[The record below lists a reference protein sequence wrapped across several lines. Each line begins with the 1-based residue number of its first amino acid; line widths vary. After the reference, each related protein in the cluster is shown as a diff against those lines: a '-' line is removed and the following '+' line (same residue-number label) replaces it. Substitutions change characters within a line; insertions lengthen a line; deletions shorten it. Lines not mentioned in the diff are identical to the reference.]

1 MAKYIGNYE
10 VIRELGSGQFGTVY
24 LGVGTVPGRGLSA
37 GRRRLVA
44 LKQLKEGATDSAAE
58 LLEQEFSLLDQVK
71 HRCIVRVFEYLKD
84 EKTVVMEYV
93 HGVDLRTLLEECGS
107 AREQI
112 FTEAAVEI
120 CCEMA
125 DALYQAWTTPS
136 DNGEPL
142 ELVHRDLKPAN
153 IILTSSGDVKILD
166 FGLACVHNSEWAEE
180 ETGRIRGTPLYM
192 SPEHARGEAVD
203 HRSDLF
209 AVGLIA
215 YELFT
220 NRPAYTVPT
229 NSKDPLSDVYDA
241 IEAGALM
248 EEVSEL
254 ESKLPAV
261 GPILAKLLQFNP
273 RSRYQDGQGLMV
285 DLRRQLYR
293 DRGAYL
299 KEFCEFFFDVIYEL
313 SDAPE
318 VSSFK
323 PTTGP
328 TKRKLSIAE
337 RLKMSSDMA
346 ASGDKVERA
355 SDDFLIATPLSAST
369 DEPKQKVQPVGHRPP
384 DETGML
390 QMFSL
395 DEAPSATEETGFMDL
410 KALRQRA
417 EAPAEEA
424 PQIQKAP
431 AQSPPPVAKVVKKR
445 VVASPAGGGTIG
457 GPTISG
463 PTISGPTI
471 SGPTGASP
479 TEARSA
485 GNAAPPPPSSSSNR
499 TKSNRIYAVIL
510 GIVALVGGAVIFA
523 VQQSG
528 DSESTT
534 EVSGV
539 TSSSSSSSSGSSGS
553 TSSGSS
559 GYSSGSGGYQ
569 GGGDGGYGDGD
580 VVDNSRSSSGS
591 ASSSGGSSGSYGGSA
606 SSSSGGRS
614 RSSGSASSGSGSSAS
629 SGSSGSS
636 GSSSGSSGA
645 SVASGTMT
653 VNISDFGAS
662 PPLRVVVKCDGQTIG
677 RSSFDGATSVSVAG
691 VPAASCQLRFQGAS
705 GGTATVQGGALS
717 VSCSWSS
724 GSVECR

>member
-10 VIRELGSGQFGTVY
+10 VVRELGSGQFGTVY

-44 LKQLKEGATDSAAE
+44 PKQLKDGATDSAAD

-71 HRCIVRVFEYLKD
+71 HRCIVRVFEYLKE

-120 CCEMA
+120 CCEVA
-125 DALYQAWTTPS
+125 DALYQAWTTPG

-220 NRPAYTVPT
+220 NRAAYTVPT

-248 EEVSEL
+248 EEVKEL

-261 GPILAKLLQFNP
+261 GPILARLLQFNP

-299 KEFCEFFFDVIYEL
+299 EEFCEFFFDVIYEL
-313 SDAPE
+313 SDAPD

-323 PTTGP
+323 ESAGP
-328 TKRKLSIAE
+328 TKRRLSMVE

-346 ASGDKVERA
+346 ASGDKVERS
-355 SDDFLIATPLSAST
+355 SDDFLIATPLSASS
-369 DEPKQKVQPVGHRPP
+369 DEPAQRARPVGKRKP

-390 QMFSL
+390 EMFSL

-417 EAPAEEA
+417 EAPAAEPLSTRSA
-424 PQIQKAP
+424 PVQTQQGA
-431 AQSPPPVAKVVKKR
+431 AVVERKR
-445 VVASPAGGGTIG
+445 VVASTSGAGTIG

-471 SGPTGASP
+471 SGPTGTNPAETALP
-479 TEARSA
+479 
-485 GNAAPPPPSSSSNR
+485 GNPIPPPPSAASNR
-499 TKSNRIYAVIL
+499 TKSNRLYAVVL
-510 GIVALVGGAVIFA
+510 GIVALVGGAVVFA

-528 DSESTT
+528 GDGSGAAEFTESSSSSQ
-534 EVSGV
+534 SGSSGSSGSTSSSSGGYSSGDAGYQGGSSGGYGDGDV
-539 TSSSSSSSSGSSGS
+539 VDNSGSSRSSSGGSSSSSSGTRSGSSSSSSSSSSGSSGS
-553 TSSGSS
+553 SGSS
-559 GYSSGSGGYQ
+559 
-569 GGGDGGYGDGD
+569 
-580 VVDNSRSSSGS
+580 
-591 ASSSGGSSGSYGGSA
+591 ASGGSSGASA
-606 SSSSGGRS
+606 
-614 RSSGSASSGSGSSAS
+614 
-629 SGSSGSS
+629 
-636 GSSSGSSGA
+636 GSSGA

-653 VNISDFGAS
+653 VNIADFGAS
-662 PPLRVVVKCDGQTIG
+662 PPLRVLVKCDGQTIG
-677 RSSFDGATSVSVAG
+677 RLDFAGATSIAVAG
-691 VPAASCQLRFQGAS
+691 VPASSCDLRFQGAS

-717 VSCSWSS
+717 VNCSWSS

>member
-1 MAKYIGNYE
+1 LAKYIGNYE

-24 LGVGTVPGRGLSA
+24 LGVGEVPGRRGLSS

-58 LLEQEFSLLDQVK
+58 LLEQEFALLDQVK
-71 HRCIVRVFEYLKD
+71 HRCIVRVFEYLKE

-120 CCEMA
+120 CCEVA
-125 DALYQAWTTPS
+125 DALYQAWTTPG

-153 IILTSSGDVKILD
+153 IILTNSGDVKILD
-166 FGLACVHNSEWAEE
+166 FGLACVHNSEWAKEE
-180 ETGRIRGTPLYM
+180 AGRIRGTPLYM
-192 SPEHARGEAVD
+192 SPEHARGESVD

-220 NRPAYTVPT
+220 NRAAYTVPT
-229 NSKDPLSDVYDA
+229 NSTDPLSDVYDA

-248 EEVSEL
+248 NEVKEL

-261 GPILAKLLQFNP
+261 GPILARLLQLNP
-273 RSRYQDGQGLMV
+273 RSRYQDGQALMV

-299 KEFCEFFFDVIYEL
+299 KEFCEFFFDVIFEL
-313 SDAPE
+313 SDAPD

-323 PTTGP
+323 PSAAP
-328 TKRKLSIAE
+328 SKRKLSIAE

-346 ASGDKVERA
+346 ASGDKIERA
-355 SDDFLIATPLSAST
+355 SDDFLIATPLSASG
-369 DEPKQKVQPVGHRPP
+369 DVPSQKVRPVGHRPP

-390 QMFSL
+390 EMFSL
-395 DEAPSATEETGFMDL
+395 DEAPSAAEETGFMDL
-410 KALRQRA
+410 KALRKRAEVPAA
-417 EAPAEEA
+417 EAP
-424 PQIQKAP
+424 IVQKTVS
-431 AQSPPPVAKVVKKR
+431 QPPPSNPAIVSKKR
-445 VVASPAGGGTIG
+445 VVASPAAGGAIG

-471 SGPTGASP
+471 TGPTG
-479 TEARSA
+479 
-485 GNAAPPPPSSSSNR
+485 NAPGGPQAPGKVAPPPPSASSNR

-510 GIVALVGGAVIFA
+510 GIVALVGGAVVVA
-523 VQQSG
+523 VQSSG
-528 DSESTT
+528 DDASTT
-534 EVSGV
+534 ESVNV
-539 TSSSSSSSSGSSGS
+539 SSSSSQSSGSNS
-553 TSSGSS
+553 TSSGSG
-559 GYSSGSGGYQ
+559 GYSSGSGSGDGGYQ
-569 GGGDGGYGDGD
+569 GGSSGGYGDGD
-580 VVDNSRSSSGS
+580 VVDNSASSGRSSGS
-591 ASSSGGSSGSYGGSA
+591 SSRSSGSRSTSSSTSASSSSSSSGGSSARSST
-606 SSSSGGRS
+606 SSSS
-614 RSSGSASSGSGSSAS
+614 
-629 SGSSGSS
+629 
-636 GSSSGSSGA
+636 SSSS
-645 SVASGTMT
+645 SVAAGTMT
-653 VNISDFGAS
+653 VNIADFGAS

-677 RSSFDGATSVSVAG
+677 RSSFDGATSVAVSG

-717 VSCSWSS
+717 VNCSWSS